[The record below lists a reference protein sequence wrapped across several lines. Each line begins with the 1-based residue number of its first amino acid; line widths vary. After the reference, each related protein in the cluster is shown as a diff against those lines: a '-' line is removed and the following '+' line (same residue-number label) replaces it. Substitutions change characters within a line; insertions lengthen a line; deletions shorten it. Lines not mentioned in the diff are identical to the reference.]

1 MEFYNGQE
9 LSGVYYPAPNDIYFC
24 AYNWKYVV
32 GGKIEKITVVMESGQ
47 MAGVAWF
54 AIWENGNIT
63 TKCNGSFVSHV
74 TLKEA

>member
-9 LSGVYYPAPNDIYFC
+9 LSGVYYPAPNDIYF
-24 AYNWKYVV
+24 VV